1 MANVSSSNGLEKRPK
16 LRFPGFDEPWRAERL
31 SDFADRVT
39 RKNSKNE
46 TDLPLTISS
55 KDGLVD
61 QVSYFNK
68 TVASKDM
75 SGYYLLKN
83 GEFAYNKSYSVGYD
97 FGSIKR
103 LDRYP
108 MGALSTLY
116 ICFALKRHE
125 SDFIKAYFDSLK
137 WYREIYMIS
146 AEGARNHGLL
156 NVPTEEFFDTKHY
169 LPENTDEQ
177 RKIADFLIALDRRIE
192 TQQSLVDNLKKY
204 KRGVTR
210 RLFAQE
216 KGSFETNL
224 QIVSLG
230 DLFPFI
236 RNGFVGTVTP
246 FFTDREHGVRYLQ
259 GTNIHA
265 GKITDDTV
273 YYERIK
279 AQERLVSSL
288 KKYKRGVMQRIFRN
302 MSMLSPSGFE
312 TVQLSAIFKKIS
324 RRNSNEEIKNVI
336 TNSAEYGLIPQRDF
350 FDKDIAVDGNTSNYY
365 VIEHGDFVYN
375 PRKSNTAPYG
385 PFNRYEREERGIISP
400 LYTCLV
406 LQADIEPSYLV
417 WYFKSDAWYRY
428 IYDNGSQGVR
438 YDRVSMTDG
447 LLMSVRQSVLPNHY
461 EQQTDKMVSL
471 SFLQA
476 AFFVL

>member
-1 MANVSSSNGLEKRPK
+1 
-16 LRFPGFDEPWRAERL
+16 
-31 SDFADRVT
+31 
-39 RKNSKNE
+39 
-46 TDLPLTISS
+46 
-55 KDGLVD
+55 
-61 QVSYFNK
+61 
-68 TVASKDM
+68 M

-116 ICFALKRHE
+116 ICFVLKRHE

-177 RKIADFLIALDRRIE
+177 RKIANFLIAIDKKIAA
-192 TQQSLVDNLKKY
+192 QQSLVDN
-204 KRGVTR
+204 
-210 RLFAQE
+210 
-216 KGSFETNL
+216 
-224 QIVSLG
+224 
-230 DLFPFI
+230 
-236 RNGFVGTVTP
+236 
-246 FFTDREHGVRYLQ
+246 
-259 GTNIHA
+259 
-265 GKITDDTV
+265 
-273 YYERIK
+273 
-279 AQERLVSSL
+279 L

-406 LQADIEPSYLV
+406 LQADIEPSYLA

-438 YDRVSMTDG
+438 HDRVSMTDG
-447 LLMSVRQSVLPNHY
+447 LLMGIPVIIPSKEAQLKIAKLLDCLESRFQTELSQY
-461 EQQTDKMVSL
+461 ESLKSIRVALLQQL
-471 SFLQA
+471 FI
-476 AFFVL
+476 

>member
-204 KRGVTR
+204 KRGV
-210 RLFAQE
+210 
-216 KGSFETNL
+216 
-224 QIVSLG
+224 
-230 DLFPFI
+230 
-236 RNGFVGTVTP
+236 
-246 FFTDREHGVRYLQ
+246 
-259 GTNIHA
+259 
-265 GKITDDTV
+265 
-273 YYERIK
+273 
-279 AQERLVSSL
+279 
-288 KKYKRGVMQRIFRN
+288 MQRIFRN

-350 FDKDIAVDGNTSNYY
+350 FDKDIAVDGNTSNYD

-447 LLMSVRQSVLPNHY
+447 LLMGIPVIIPSKEAQLKIAKLLDCLESRFQTELSQY
-461 EQQTDKMVSL
+461 ESLKSIRVALLQQL
-471 SFLQA
+471 FI
-476 AFFVL
+476 